1 MIRAAD
7 YDLNNIENALERQ
20 FKLLGGIEKFVSKGD
35 SVLIK
40 PNFIV
45 AKPPQNAAQTDPA
58 VILALA
64 KMLKDFG
71 AKPFIA
77 DSPAWKNVDA
87 CVRILGLEQ
96 PLKKLDIPFRTF
108 KKSVR
113 KKIAGSSINIS
124 IDALEADKIINLPK
138 FKSHQQL
145 HATFAVKNMFGCVCG
160 KEKAFWHFVKGNSYQ
175 QFCEMLIEI
184 YKLLAPSLTIIDGV
198 TAMQGPGPINGTPK
212 KLGFLISGTDPIAC
226 EVVCCKLINID
237 PDTLPIIQTAKK
249 TGFGCAEPEHI
260 NIAGDSFCEP
270 VCTDFEFAPIIPLR
284 FSLFHVCRS
293 ITKQLLLLAKPQKK
307 SG

>member
-77 DSPAWKNVDA
+77 ASPAWKNVDA

-212 KLGFLISGTDPIAC
+212 KLGFLISGTDPITC
-226 EVVCCKLINID
+226 EIVCCKLINID

-249 TGFGCAEPEHI
+249 IGFGTTEHEHI
-260 NIAGDSFCEP
+260 NITGDSFCEP
-270 VCTDFEFAPIIPLR
+270 ACTDFEFAPIIPLR
-284 FSLFHVCRS
+284 FSLFHVCRR